1 VPRNK
6 FGEAFRTLKI
16 ESKELEIMKEASART
31 TYLKDYSPPPFT
43 IETTDLHFDL
53 FEDHAKVIS
62 KLLFKRSAAGANSLE
77 LHGQLLKL
85 ENLLLNGKV
94 LGSGQYQIDDE
105 CLTIGELES
114 LVGAPFDE
122 FTLECHTRIEPQ
134 NNTALEGLYKS
145 KKMFCTQCEAEG
157 FRRITYYLD
166 RPDVMS
172 RFTTTVVADKSK
184 YPVLLSNGN
193 NIASGDSEEDSSR
206 HWVTWQDPF
215 KKPSYL
221 FALVAGDLVSLDDTF
236 VTCSGREIE
245 LRIFVEEKDSDKC
258 DHAMQSLKNSMT
270 WDEQVYGREYDLDIF
285 MIVAVDDFNMGAM
298 ENKGLN
304 IFNTS
309 CVLANPKTTT
319 DFSFQRVEAVVAHE
333 YFHNWSGNRV
343 TCRDWFQLS
352 LKEGFTVYRDSEFS
366 ADMGSRTVKRIEDVS
381 FLQAVQFAED
391 GGPMAHSVRPDSYME
406 ISNFYT
412 VTIYEKGAEVVRM
425 IALLLGPEKFRAGS
439 DLYFARHDG
448 QAVTTEDFV
457 LAMEEVSGIDLGQFR
472 NWYYQAGTPVLAIT
486 SEFDAENKQYTL
498 KISQSCPDT
507 PGQLNKKPFAIPVRL
522 GLLGADGKD
531 SALILRGEN
540 PSAATTDTVLTITD
554 SEQEFVFEG
563 LETEPVPSLL
573 RGFSAPVRLRYD
585 YSREDLLFLMVNDS
599 DGFNRWNASQLLAI
613 GLIDEL
619 QEELA
624 TGNELAFPQSLAD
637 AFEGVLESALTDSS
651 VDKAM
656 VAQLLSLPTVGFLIE
671 RAEVADVESIHA
683 VREFL
688 LNGLANRFS
697 SVFFEVYKDN
707 VTTAEYSAD
716 ADSIARRSLK
726 NLALS
731 FLMRSANGDALE
743 LAQQQF
749 VEAENMTDQLS
760 GLRCLVNSAAEA
772 AAPLKQAALDSF
784 FKQWSHESLVVDQW
798 FVVQAV
804 CQLPGSLHNVRQ
816 LLDHP
821 NFDVRNPNKV
831 RSLIGAFCS
840 QNHVGF
846 HDSTGEGY
854 EFLADQVLVLDKLN
868 PQIASRLLT
877 PLTRWRKF
885 DTRRQALMQAQLQRI
900 KAHGDLSKDLFE
912 VVEKS
917 SI

>member
-1 VPRNK
+1 
-6 FGEAFRTLKI
+6 
-16 ESKELEIMKEASART
+16 MKNASART
-31 TYLKDYSPPPFT
+31 TYLKDYRPPLFT
-43 IETTDLHFDL
+43 IETTDLYFDL
-53 FEDHAKVIS
+53 YEDHATVVS
-62 KLLFKRSAAGANSLE
+62 KLLIKCNLSADAADANSLQ
-77 LHGQLLKL
+77 LHGQLLQL
-85 ENLLLNGKV
+85 EKVFINGQLLEP
-94 LGSGQYQIDDE
+94 GQYLRDDE
-105 CLTIGELES
+105 SLTIPALDGL
-114 LVGAPFDE
+114 LGASFEE
-122 FTLECHTRIEPQ
+122 FQFECHTRIEPQ

-172 RFTTTVVADKSK
+172 KFTTTVAADKTK
-184 YPVLLSNGN
+184 YPILLSNGN
-193 NIASGDSEEDSSR
+193 KLASGEVDGASDR
-206 HWVTWQDPF
+206 HWVTWEDPF

-236 VTCSGREIE
+236 VTCSDREIE

-258 DHAMQSLKNSMT
+258 DHAMLSLKNSMR
-270 WDEQVYGREYDLDIF
+270 WDEEVYGREYDLDIF

-304 IFNTS
+304 VFNTS
-309 CVLANPKTTT
+309 CVLASPKTTT

-381 FLQAVQFAED
+381 FLQTVQFAED

-425 IALLLGPEKFRAGS
+425 VALLLGPEKFRAGS
-439 DLYFARHDG
+439 DLYFKRHDG

-457 LAMEEVSGIDLGQFR
+457 KAMEDASGVDLGQFR
-472 NWYYQAGTPVLAIT
+472 NWYYQAGTPVVSIR
-486 SEFDAENKQYTL
+486 SEFDADNKRYTL
-498 KISQSCPDT
+498 YVSQSCPDT
-507 PGQLNKKPFAIPVRL
+507 PGQSNKKPLTVPLRL
-522 GLLGADGKD
+522 GLLGSDGED
-531 SALILRGEN
+531 LPLRLHGED
-540 PSAATTDTVLTITD
+540 AATSETDRVLSLTEG
-554 SEQEFVFEG
+554 EQQFVFEG
-563 LETEPVPSLL
+563 VESEPIPSLL

-585 YSREDLLFLMVNDS
+585 YSRADLLFLMVNDS
-599 DGFNRWNASQLLAI
+599 DGFNRWNASQLLTI
-613 GLIDEL
+613 GLFDEL
-619 QEELA
+619 QSDLV
-624 TGNELAFPQSLAD
+624 GGKNLILPQSLID
-637 AFEGVLESALTDSS
+637 AYAGVLDSTLSDSS

-656 VAQLLSLPTVGFLIE
+656 IAQLLSLPTVGFLIE
-671 RAEVADVESIHA
+671 RAEVADVENIHL

-688 LNGLANRFS
+688 LNGLAAKFYS
-697 SVFFEVYKDN
+697 SFLDVYMNNTSD
-707 VTTAEYSAD
+707 AEYAAD
-716 ADSIARRSLK
+716 AESIARRSLK

-731 FLMRSANGDALE
+731 YLMRSDKDEAVT

-749 VEAENMTDQLS
+749 VQASNMTDQLS
-760 GLRCLVNSAAEA
+760 GLRCLVNSGAEA
-772 AAPLKQAALDSF
+772 AVELKRDALDSF
-784 FKQWSHESLVVDQW
+784 YKQWSHEPLVVDQW
-798 FVVQAV
+798 FVAQAV
-804 CQLPGSLHNVRQ
+804 CQLPGSLAQVKQ
-816 LLDHP
+816 LLAHAD
-821 NFDVRNPNKV
+821 FDIRNPNKV
-831 RSLIGAFCS
+831 RSLIGAFCA

-846 HDSTGEGY
+846 HDASGEGY

-885 DTRRQALMQAQLQRI
+885 SAKRQGLMQTQLQRI
-900 KAHGDLSKDLFE
+900 KAQEELSKDLFE
-912 VVEKS
+912 IVEKS
-917 SI
+917 TI

>member
-1 VPRNK
+1 
-6 FGEAFRTLKI
+6 
-16 ESKELEIMKEASART
+16 MKNASART
-31 TYLKDYSPPPFT
+31 TYLKDYRPPPFT

-53 FEDHAKVIS
+53 YEDHASVVS
-62 KLLFKRSAAGANSLE
+62 KLLFKCSGGSDVTSLW

-85 ENLLLNGKV
+85 EKVFINGQLLN
-94 LGSGQYQIDDE
+94 SDQYSQDDE
-105 CLTIGELES
+105 GLTIPALDGL
-114 LVGAPFDE
+114 LGASFEE
-122 FTLECHTRIEPQ
+122 FLFECHTRIEPQ
-134 NNTALEGLYKS
+134 NNMALEGLYKS

-172 RFTTTVVADKSK
+172 VFTTTVAAEKAK

-193 NIASGDSEEDSSR
+193 NIASGDVEGAPDR
-206 HWVTWQDPF
+206 HWVTWEDPF

-221 FALVAGDLVSLDDTF
+221 FALVAGDLLSLDDTF
-236 VTCSGREIE
+236 VTCSDREID
-245 LRIFVEEKDSDKC
+245 LRIFVEEKDIDKC
-258 DHAMQSLKNSMT
+258 DHAMLSLKNSMR
-270 WDEQVYGREYDLDIF
+270 WDEEVYGREYDLDIF

-304 IFNTS
+304 VFNTS
-309 CVLANPKTTT
+309 CVLASPQTTT

-366 ADMGSRTVKRIEDVS
+366 ADMGSRTVKRVEDVS
-381 FLQAVQFAED
+381 FLQTVQFAED

-439 DLYFARHDG
+439 DLYFERHDG

-457 LAMEEVSGIDLGQFR
+457 KAMEDASGIDLGQFR
-472 NWYYQAGTPVLAIT
+472 NWYYQAGTPVLSIQ
-486 SEFDAENKQYTL
+486 SEFDADNKHYTL
-498 KISQSCPDT
+498 HVSQSCPDT
-507 PGQLNKKPFAIPVRL
+507 PGQSNKKPLTVPLRL
-522 GLLGADGKD
+522 GLLGSDGKD
-531 SALILRGEN
+531 LPLRLLGDD
-540 PSAATTDTVLTITD
+540 AATSKTDRVLSVTHQ
-554 SEQEFVFEG
+554 EQQFVFEG
-563 LETEPVPSLL
+563 LESEPIPSLL
-573 RGFSAPVRLRYD
+573 RGFSAPVRLQYD
-585 YSREDLLFLMVNDS
+585 YSRDDLLFLMVNDS
-599 DGFNRWNASQLLAI
+599 DGFNRWNASQLLTI

-619 QEELA
+619 QSDLA
-624 TGNELAFPQSLAD
+624 AGRDLALPQSLVD
-637 AFEGVLESALTDSS
+637 AYTGVLDSTLSDPS

-656 VAQLLSLPTVGFLIE
+656 VAQLLSLPTIGFLIE
-671 RAEVADVESIHA
+671 RAGVADVESIHL

-688 LNGLANRFS
+688 LNGLSVKFYS
-697 SVFFEVYKDN
+697 SFLDVYTNNTSD
-707 VTTAEYSAD
+707 AEYAAD
-716 ADSIARRSLK
+716 AESIARRSLK

-731 FLMRSANGDALE
+731 YLMRSDKDEAVA

-749 VEAENMTDQLS
+749 VQASNMTDQLS
-760 GLRCLVNSAAEA
+760 GLRCLVNSGAEA
-772 AAPLKQAALDSF
+772 AVELKRDALASF
-784 FKQWSHESLVVDQW
+784 YKQWSHEPLVVDQW

-804 CQLPGSLHNVRQ
+804 CQLPGSLAQVKQ
-816 LLDHP
+816 LLEHAD
-821 NFDVRNPNKV
+821 FDIRNPNKV
-831 RSLIGAFCS
+831 RSLIGAFCG

-846 HDSTGEGY
+846 HDTSGEGY

-885 DTRRQALMQAQLQRI
+885 SAKRQGLMQAQLRRI
-900 KAHGDLSKDLFE
+900 KAQEELSKDLFE
-912 VVEKS
+912 IIEKS
-917 SI
+917 TI

>member
-1 VPRNK
+1 
-6 FGEAFRTLKI
+6 
-16 ESKELEIMKEASART
+16 MKNASART

-53 FEDHAKVIS
+53 YEDHASVVA
-62 KLLFKRSAAGANSLE
+62 KLLFKCNGGSDVTSLR
-77 LHGQLLKL
+77 LHGQVLTL
-85 ENLLLNGKV
+85 EKVFINGQQLN
-94 LGSGQYQIDDE
+94 SDQYSQDDE
-105 CLTIGELES
+105 SLTIPALDSLLGETFE
-114 LVGAPFDE
+114 E
-122 FTLECHTRIEPQ
+122 FQFECHTRIEPQ

-172 RFTTTVVADKSK
+172 VFTTTVAADKAK

-193 NIASGDSEEDSSR
+193 NIASGDVDGAPDR
-206 HWVTWQDPF
+206 HWVTWEDPF

-221 FALVAGDLVSLDDTF
+221 FALVAGDLLSLDDTF
-236 VTCSGREIE
+236 VTCSDREIE
-245 LRIFVEEKDSDKC
+245 LRIFVEEKDIDKC
-258 DHAMQSLKNSMT
+258 DHAMLSLKNSMR
-270 WDEQVYGREYDLDIF
+270 WDEEVYGREYDLDIF

-304 IFNTS
+304 VFNTS
-309 CVLANPKTTT
+309 CVLASPQTTT

-366 ADMGSRTVKRIEDVS
+366 ADMGSRTVKRVEDVS
-381 FLQAVQFAED
+381 FLQTVQFAED

-439 DLYFARHDG
+439 DLYFERHDG

-457 LAMEEVSGIDLGQFR
+457 KAMEDASNIDLGQFR
-472 NWYYQAGTPVLAIT
+472 NWYYQAGTPVISIQ
-486 SEFDAENKQYTL
+486 SEFDADTKRYTL
-498 KISQSCPDT
+498 YVSQSCPDT
-507 PGQLNKKPFAIPVRL
+507 PGQSNKKPLTVPLRL
-522 GLLGADGKD
+522 GLLGSDGKD
-531 SALILRGEN
+531 LPLRLLADDAS
-540 PSAATTDTVLTITD
+540 PSKTDRVLSVTQQ
-554 SEQEFVFEG
+554 EQQFVFEG
-563 LETEPVPSLL
+563 LESEPIPSLL
-573 RGFSAPVRLRYD
+573 RGFSAPVRLQYD
-585 YSREDLLFLMVNDS
+585 YSRAELLFLMVNDS
-599 DGFNRWNASQLLAI
+599 DGFNRWNASQLLTI

-619 QEELA
+619 QSDLA
-624 TGNELAFPQSLAD
+624 AGIDLALPQSLVD
-637 AFEGVLESALTDSS
+637 AYAGVLDSTLSDPS

-671 RAEVADVESIHA
+671 TAEVADVESIHR

-688 LNGLANRFS
+688 LNGVAAKFYSLFLDVYTANTS
-697 SVFFEVYKDN
+697 D
-707 VTTAEYSAD
+707 AEYA
-716 ADSIARRSLK
+716 ANAESIARRSLK

-731 FLMRSANGDALE
+731 YLMRSDKDEAVT
-743 LAQQQF
+743 LAQTQF
-749 VEAENMTDQLS
+749 VQASNMTDQLS
-760 GLRCLVNSAAEA
+760 GLRCLVNSGAGAAVD
-772 AAPLKQAALDSF
+772 LKRAALDSF
-784 FKQWSHESLVVDQW
+784 YKQWSHEPLVVDQW
-798 FVVQAV
+798 FVAQAV
-804 CQLPGSLHNVRQ
+804 CQLPGSLAQVKQ
-816 LLDHP
+816 LLEHAD
-821 NFDVRNPNKV
+821 FDIRNPNKV
-831 RSLIGAFCS
+831 RSLIGAFCG
-840 QNHVGF
+840 QNHLGF
-846 HDSTGEGY
+846 HDASGEGY

-885 DTRRQALMQAQLQRI
+885 SATRQGLMQAQLRRI
-900 KAHGDLSKDLFE
+900 KAQEELSKDLFE
-912 VVEKS
+912 IVEKS
-917 SI
+917 TI

>member
-1 VPRNK
+1 MEN
-6 FGEAFRTLKI
+6 
-16 ESKELEIMKEASART
+16 ASART
-31 TYLKDYSPPPFT
+31 TYLKDYRPPPFS

-53 FEDHAKVIS
+53 YEDHASVVS
-62 KLLFKRSAAGANSLE
+62 KLLFKRSGGSDVTSLQ

-85 ENLLLNGKV
+85 EKVLINGQLLNPD
-94 LGSGQYQIDDE
+94 QYIQGDE
-105 CLTIGELES
+105 NLTIPALDGL
-114 LVGAPFDE
+114 LGASFEE
-122 FTLECHTRIEPQ
+122 FLFECHTRIEPQ

-172 RFTTTVVADKSK
+172 VFTTTVAAEKAK

-193 NIASGDSEEDSSR
+193 NIASGDVDGAPDR
-206 HWVTWQDPF
+206 HWVTWEDPF

-221 FALVAGDLVSLDDTF
+221 FALVAGDLLSLDDTF
-236 VTCSGREIE
+236 LTCSDREIE
-245 LRIFVEEKDSDKC
+245 LRIFVEEKDIDKC
-258 DHAMQSLKNSMT
+258 DHAMLSLKNSMR
-270 WDEQVYGREYDLDIF
+270 WDEEIYGREYDLDIF

-304 IFNTS
+304 VFNTS
-309 CVLANPKTTT
+309 CVLASPQTTT

-366 ADMGSRTVKRIEDVS
+366 ADMGSRTVKRVEDVS
-381 FLQAVQFAED
+381 FLQTAQFAED

-439 DLYFARHDG
+439 DLYFERHDG

-457 LAMEEVSGIDLGQFR
+457 KAMEDASGIDLGQFR
-472 NWYYQAGTPVLAIT
+472 NWYYQAGTPVVSIQ
-486 SEFDAENKQYTL
+486 SEFDADTKRYTL
-498 KISQSCPDT
+498 HVSQSCPDT
-507 PGQLNKKPFAIPVRL
+507 PGQSNKKPLTVPLRL
-522 GLLGADGKD
+522 GLLGSDGKD
-531 SALILRGEN
+531 LPLRLLADDASA
-540 PSAATTDTVLTITD
+540 SKTDRVLSVTQE
-554 SEQEFVFEG
+554 EQQFVFEG
-563 LETEPVPSLL
+563 LESEPTPSLL
-573 RGFSAPVRLRYD
+573 RGFSAPVRLQYD
-585 YSREDLLFLMVNDS
+585 YSRAELLFLMVNDS
-599 DGFNRWNASQLLAI
+599 DGFNRWNASQLLTI

-619 QEELA
+619 QSDLA
-624 TGNELAFPQSLAD
+624 AGRDLALPQSLVD
-637 AFEGVLESALTDSS
+637 AYAGVLDSTLSDPS

-656 VAQLLSLPTVGFLIE
+656 IAQLLSLPTIGFLIE
-671 RAEVADVESIHA
+671 RSEVADVDSIHL

-688 LNGLANRFS
+688 LNGLAAKFYS
-697 SVFFEVYKDN
+697 SFLDVYTNNTSD
-707 VTTAEYSAD
+707 AEYAAD
-716 ADSIARRSLK
+716 AVSIARRSLK

-731 FLMRSANGDALE
+731 YLMRSKKDEAVT

-749 VEAENMTDQLS
+749 VLASNMTDQLS
-760 GLRCLVNSAAEA
+760 GLRCLVNSGSATAVD
-772 AAPLKQAALDSF
+772 LKRDALASF
-784 FKQWSHESLVVDQW
+784 YKQWSHEPLVVDQW

-804 CQLPGSLHNVRQ
+804 CQLPGSLAQVKQ
-816 LLDHP
+816 LLEHTD
-821 NFDVRNPNKV
+821 FDIRNPNKV
-831 RSLIGAFCS
+831 RSLIGAFCG
-840 QNHVGF
+840 QNHIGF
-846 HDSTGEGY
+846 HDASGEGY
-854 EFLADQVLVLDKLN
+854 EFLADQVLVLDTLN

-885 DTRRQALMQAQLQRI
+885 SAKRQGLMQSQLRRI
-900 KAHGDLSKDLFE
+900 KAQEELSKDLFE
-912 VVEKS
+912 IVEKS
-917 SI
+917 TI

>member
-1 VPRNK
+1 
-6 FGEAFRTLKI
+6 
-16 ESKELEIMKEASART
+16 MKNASART
-31 TYLKDYSPPPFT
+31 TYLKDYRPPPFT

-53 FEDHAKVIS
+53 YEDHASVVS
-62 KLLFKRSAAGANSLE
+62 KLLFKCSGGSDVTSLW

-85 ENLLLNGKV
+85 EKVFINGQLLN
-94 LGSGQYQIDDE
+94 SDQYSQDDE
-105 CLTIGELES
+105 GLTIPALDGL
-114 LVGAPFDE
+114 LGASFEE
-122 FTLECHTRIEPQ
+122 FLFECHTRIEPQ

-172 RFTTTVVADKSK
+172 VFTTTVTAEKAK

-193 NIASGDSEEDSSR
+193 NIASGNVEGAPDR
-206 HWVTWQDPF
+206 HWVTWEDPF

-221 FALVAGDLVSLDDTF
+221 FALVAGDLLSLDDTF
-236 VTCSGREIE
+236 VTCSDREID
-245 LRIFVEEKDSDKC
+245 LRIFVEEKDIDKC
-258 DHAMQSLKNSMT
+258 DHAMLSLKNSMR
-270 WDEQVYGREYDLDIF
+270 WDEEVYGREYDLDIF

-304 IFNTS
+304 VFNTS
-309 CVLANPKTTT
+309 CVLASPQTTT

-366 ADMGSRTVKRIEDVS
+366 ADMGSRTVKRVEDVS
-381 FLQAVQFAED
+381 FLQTVQFAED

-439 DLYFARHDG
+439 DLYFERHDG

-457 LAMEEVSGIDLGQFR
+457 KAMEDASGIDLGQFR
-472 NWYYQAGTPVLAIT
+472 NWYYQAGTPVLSIQ
-486 SEFDAENKQYTL
+486 SEFDADNKRYTL
-498 KISQSCPDT
+498 HVSQSCPDT
-507 PGQLNKKPFAIPVRL
+507 PGQSNKKPLTVPLRL
-522 GLLGADGKD
+522 GLLGSDGKD
-531 SALILRGEN
+531 LPLRLLGDD
-540 PSAATTDTVLTITD
+540 AATSKTDRVLSVTHQ
-554 SEQEFVFEG
+554 EQQFVFEG
-563 LETEPVPSLL
+563 LESEPIPSLL
-573 RGFSAPVRLRYD
+573 RGFSAPVRLQYD
-585 YSREDLLFLMVNDS
+585 YSRDDLLFLMVNDS
-599 DGFNRWNASQLLAI
+599 DGFNRWNASQLLTI

-619 QEELA
+619 QSDLA
-624 TGNELAFPQSLAD
+624 AGRDLALPQSLVD
-637 AFEGVLESALTDSS
+637 AYTGVLDSTLSDPS

-656 VAQLLSLPTVGFLIE
+656 VAQLLSLPTIGFLIE
-671 RAEVADVESIHA
+671 RAGVADVESIHL

-688 LNGLANRFS
+688 LNGLSVKFYS
-697 SVFFEVYKDN
+697 SFLDVYTNNTSD
-707 VTTAEYSAD
+707 AEYAAD
-716 ADSIARRSLK
+716 AESIARRSLK

-731 FLMRSANGDALE
+731 YLMRSDKDEAVA

-749 VEAENMTDQLS
+749 VQASNMTDQLS
-760 GLRCLVNSAAEA
+760 GLRCLVNSGAEA
-772 AAPLKQAALDSF
+772 AVELKRDALASF
-784 FKQWSHESLVVDQW
+784 YKQWSHEPLVVDQW

-804 CQLPGSLHNVRQ
+804 CQLPGSLAQVKQ
-816 LLDHP
+816 LLEHAD
-821 NFDVRNPNKV
+821 FDIRNPNKV
-831 RSLIGAFCS
+831 RSLIGAFCG

-846 HDSTGEGY
+846 HDTSGEGY

-885 DTRRQALMQAQLQRI
+885 SAKRQGLMQAQLRRI
-900 KAHGDLSKDLFE
+900 KAQEELSKDLFE
-912 VVEKS
+912 IIEKS
-917 SI
+917 TI

>member
-1 VPRNK
+1 
-6 FGEAFRTLKI
+6 
-16 ESKELEIMKEASART
+16 MKNASART
-31 TYLKDYSPPPFT
+31 TYLKDYRPPPFT

-53 FEDHAKVIS
+53 YEDHACVVS
-62 KLLFKRSAAGANSLE
+62 KLLFKRSGGSDVTSLR

-85 ENLLLNGKV
+85 EKIFINGQLV
-94 LGSGQYQIDDE
+94 NSDQYIQDDE
-105 CLTIGELES
+105 SLTVPALDGLLGASFGEFL
-114 LVGAPFDE
+114 F
-122 FTLECHTRIEPQ
+122 ECHTRIEPQ
-134 NNTALEGLYKS
+134 KNTALEGLYKS

-172 RFTTTVVADKSK
+172 IFTTTVAAEKAK

-193 NIASGDSEEDSSR
+193 KLASGDVDGAPDR
-206 HWVTWQDPF
+206 HWVTWEDPF

-236 VTCSGREIE
+236 VTCSDREIE
-245 LRIFVEEKDSDKC
+245 LRIFVEEKDIDKC
-258 DHAMQSLKNSMT
+258 DHAMLSLKNSMR
-270 WDEQVYGREYDLDIF
+270 WDEEVYGREYDLDIF

-304 IFNTS
+304 VFNTS
-309 CVLANPKTTT
+309 CVLASPQTTT

-381 FLQAVQFAED
+381 FLQTVQFAED

-439 DLYFARHDG
+439 DLYFDRHDG

-457 LAMEEVSGIDLGQFR
+457 KAMEDASGIDLGQFR
-472 NWYYQAGTPVLAIT
+472 NWYYQAGTPVISIQ
-486 SEFDAENKQYTL
+486 SEFDADNKRYTL
-498 KISQSCPDT
+498 HVSQSCPDT
-507 PGQLNKKPFAIPVRL
+507 PGQSNKKPLTVPLRL
-522 GLLGADGKD
+522 GLLGSDGKD
-531 SALILRGEN
+531 LPLRLLVDDASTSE
-540 PSAATTDTVLTITD
+540 TDRVLSVTQE
-554 SEQEFVFEG
+554 EQQFVFEG
-563 LETEPVPSLL
+563 LESEPIPSLL
-573 RGFSAPVRLRYD
+573 RGFSAPVRLLYD
-585 YSREDLLFLMVNDS
+585 YSRADLLFLMVNDS
-599 DGFNRWNASQLLAI
+599 DGFNRWNASQLLTI
-613 GLIDEL
+613 GLIEEL
-619 QEELA
+619 QSDLA
-624 TGNELAFPQSLAD
+624 AGRDLALPQSLVD
-637 AFEGVLESALTDSS
+637 AYAGVLDSMLSDPS

-671 RAEVADVESIHA
+671 RAEVADVESIHL

-688 LNGLANRFS
+688 LNGLAARFYS
-697 SVFFEVYKDN
+697 SFLDVYTN
-707 VTTAEYSAD
+707 NTVNAEYAAD
-716 ADSIARRSLK
+716 AESIARRSLR

-731 FLMRSANGDALE
+731 YLIRSDMDEAVT
-743 LAQQQF
+743 LAQHQF
-749 VEAENMTDQLS
+749 VQASNMTDQLS
-760 GLRCLVNSAAEA
+760 GLRCLVNNGARVAVE
-772 AAPLKQAALDSF
+772 LKRDALASF
-784 FKQWSHESLVVDQW
+784 YKQWSHEPLVVDQW

-804 CQLPGSLHNVRQ
+804 CQLPGSLAQVKQ
-816 LLDHP
+816 LLEHAD
-821 NFDVRNPNKV
+821 FDIRNPNKV
-831 RSLIGAFCS
+831 RSLIGAFCG

-846 HDSTGEGY
+846 HDASGEGY

-868 PQIASRLLT
+868 PQIASRLLM
-877 PLTRWRKF
+877 PLTRWKKF
-885 DTRRQALMQAQLQRI
+885 SAKRQGLMQAQLRRI
-900 KAHGDLSKDLFE
+900 KAQEELSKDLFE
-912 VVEKS
+912 IVEKS
-917 SI
+917 TI

>member
-1 VPRNK
+1 
-6 FGEAFRTLKI
+6 
-16 ESKELEIMKEASART
+16 MKNASART
-31 TYLKDYSPPPFT
+31 TYLKDYRPPPFT

-53 FEDHAKVIS
+53 YEDHASVVS
-62 KLLFKRSAAGANSLE
+62 KLLFKCSGGSDVTSLW

-85 ENLLLNGKV
+85 EKVFINGQLLNPD
-94 LGSGQYQIDDE
+94 QYSQDDE
-105 CLTIGELES
+105 GLTIPALDGL
-114 LVGAPFDE
+114 LGASFEE
-122 FTLECHTRIEPQ
+122 FLFECHTRIEPQ

-172 RFTTTVVADKSK
+172 VFTTTVAAEKAK

-193 NIASGDSEEDSSR
+193 NIASGDVEGAPDR
-206 HWVTWQDPF
+206 HWVTWEDPF

-221 FALVAGDLVSLDDTF
+221 FALVAGDLLSLDDTF
-236 VTCSGREIE
+236 VTCSDREIE
-245 LRIFVEEKDSDKC
+245 LRIFVEEKDIDKC
-258 DHAMQSLKNSMT
+258 EHAMLSLKKSMR
-270 WDEQVYGREYDLDIF
+270 WDEEVYGREYDLDIF

-304 IFNTS
+304 VFNTS
-309 CVLANPKTTT
+309 CVLASPQTTT

-366 ADMGSRTVKRIEDVS
+366 ADMGSRTVKRVEDVS
-381 FLQAVQFAED
+381 FLQTVQFAED

-439 DLYFARHDG
+439 DLYFERHDG

-457 LAMEEVSGIDLGQFR
+457 KAMEDASGIDLGQFR
-472 NWYYQAGTPVLAIT
+472 NWYYQAGTPVLSIQ
-486 SEFDAENKQYTL
+486 SEFDADNKRYTL
-498 KISQSCPDT
+498 HVSQSCPDT
-507 PGQLNKKPFAIPVRL
+507 PGQSNKKPLTVPLRL
-522 GLLGADGKD
+522 GLLGSDGKD
-531 SALILRGEN
+531 LPLRLLGDD
-540 PSAATTDTVLTITD
+540 AATSKTDRVLSVTHQ
-554 SEQEFVFEG
+554 EQQFVFEG
-563 LETEPVPSLL
+563 LESEPIPSLL
-573 RGFSAPVRLRYD
+573 RGFSAPVRLQYD
-585 YSREDLLFLMVNDS
+585 YSRDDLLFLMVNDS
-599 DGFNRWNASQLLAI
+599 DGFNRWNASQLLTI

-619 QEELA
+619 QSDLA
-624 TGNELAFPQSLAD
+624 AGRDLALPQSLVD
-637 AFEGVLESALTDSS
+637 AYTGVLDSTLSDPS

-656 VAQLLSLPTVGFLIE
+656 VAQLLSLPTIGFLIE
-671 RAEVADVESIHA
+671 RAGVADVESIHL

-688 LNGLANRFS
+688 LNGLSVKFYS
-697 SVFFEVYKDN
+697 SFLDVYTNNTSD
-707 VTTAEYSAD
+707 AEYATD
-716 ADSIARRSLK
+716 AESIARRSLK

-731 FLMRSANGDALE
+731 YLMRSDKDEAVA

-749 VEAENMTDQLS
+749 VQASNMTDQLS
-760 GLRCLVNSAAEA
+760 GLRCLVNSGAEA
-772 AAPLKQAALDSF
+772 AVELKRDALASF
-784 FKQWSHESLVVDQW
+784 YKQWSHEPLVVDQW

-804 CQLPGSLHNVRQ
+804 CQLPGSLAQVKQ
-816 LLDHP
+816 LLEHAD
-821 NFDVRNPNKV
+821 FDIRNPNKV
-831 RSLIGAFCS
+831 RSLIGAFCG

-846 HDSTGEGY
+846 HDTSGEGY

-885 DTRRQALMQAQLQRI
+885 SAKRQGLMQAQLRRI
-900 KAHGDLSKDLFE
+900 KSQEELSKDLFE
-912 VVEKS
+912 IVEKS
-917 SI
+917 TI